1 LLDTGLFREAKE
13 ESVATSHLAVRPEFS
28 VRENIMAARKHL
40 FHIVGYDATSVDAI
54 CREAKA
60 TESEFILYFGR
71 KESLLEAIFEDGWCQ
86 LLFRLP
92 KLQAVISARER
103 IKELLR
109 LAVEFFNQDTAFR
122 ELFIF
127 EGRRL
132 RDGEMMMLTPSYT
145 DFTALLDSLV
155 RIEVPE
161 HESAIVRSAMLGACE
176 GLVRDLTL
184 RERFGYPADFSRQQ
198 AEQFVACLVD
208 DLMPSA

>member
-1 LLDTGLFREAKE
+1 MEIFFVAFSFGLAADGVYTCGVVANDMKQVLPRSQDVLPNGEFWPHRCRLL
-13 ESVATSHLAVRPEFS
+13 
-28 VRENIMAARKHL
+28 
-40 FHIVGYDATSVDAI
+40 
-54 CREAKA
+54 C
-60 TESEFILYFGR
+60 
-71 KESLLEAIFEDGWCQ
+71 
-86 LLFRLP
+86 RLP
-92 KLQAVISARER
+92 KLQTVVSARER

-127 EGRRL
+127 DGRRL
-132 RDGEMMMLTPSYT
+132 HDREMMMLTPGYT

-161 HESAIVRSAMLGACE
+161 QESAIVRSAMLGACE

-198 AEQFVACLVD
+198 AEKFVSCLVD
-208 DLMPSA
+208 DLMPPV

>member
-1 LLDTGLFREAKE
+1 
-13 ESVATSHLAVRPEFS
+13 
-28 VRENIMAARKHL
+28 MAAGKHL

-92 KLQAVISARER
+92 KLQAVVAARER

-109 LAVEFFNQDTAFR
+109 LVVEFFNQDTAVR

-161 HESAIVRSAMLGACE
+161 QESAIVRSAMLGACE
-176 GLVRDLTL
+176 GLIRDLTL

-198 AEQFVACLVD
+198 AEKFVARLVD
-208 DLMPSA
+208 ELMPPV

>member
-1 LLDTGLFREAKE
+1 M
-13 ESVATSHLAVRPEFS
+13 ATSHLSLQPEFS
-28 VRENIMAARKHL
+28 VRENLLVAGKHL
-40 FHIVGYDATSVDAI
+40 FHVVGYDAADVGAI

-71 KESLLEAIFEDGWCQ
+71 KEALLEAIFEEAWSQ
-86 LLFRLP
+86 LLFHLP
-92 KLQAVISARER
+92 KPQAVVSARDR

-109 LAVEFFNQDTAFR
+109 LAVEFINQDLAFR

-155 RIEVPE
+155 QIEVPE
-161 HESAIVRSAMLGACE
+161 QEAAVIRSALIGACE

-184 RERFGYPADFSRQQ
+184 RERFGYPADFSRKQ
-198 AEQFVACLVD
+198 AEEFVSELVD
-208 DLMPSA
+208 DLMPKG